1 MSTKNGRRGATPYVV
16 AAAAV
21 AVLAGCGPSST
32 AGSRQPP
39 PARVEQ
45 VGPNRSV
52 VLTPLGRSRLGLQTA
67 AATAS
72 GADTVIPYGALLY
85 EPDGQSAVYTK
96 TGALSYTIQ
105 FITVATING
114 NQVVVSQGLA
124 AGTVVVTE
132 GAEELLGVQNGI
144 GVET

>member
-1 MSTKNGRRGATPYVV
+1 VPTKSRRPKATPYIV

-21 AVLAGCGPSST
+21 AMLAGCGPSS
-32 AGSRQPP
+32 AGGSRQLP
-39 PARVEQ
+39 PARMEQ

-52 VLTPLGRSRLGLQTA
+52 VLTPLGASRLGLETA

-85 EPDGQSAVYTK
+85 EPDGQTAVYTK
-96 TGALSYTIQ
+96 TGVLSYTIQ
-105 FITVATING
+105 FITVASING
-114 NQVVVSQGLA
+114 NQVIVSQGLA
-124 AGTVVVTE
+124 PGTVVVTQ